1 MTIQHTT
8 LYALPYPEPDDTA
21 DVPRDVQALAEATED
36 AISGVEPAVLRGR
49 LRMSSSAPHQP
60 IPSSDWAGGVI
71 TYHQIDFNEVA
82 EDFHGDGDS
91 IPDAINNRLVIPK
104 TGLWIIT
111 GLQVINNVVASGG
124 YVIHQVRI
132 GASPSAGQLVQPVG
146 NLANYFLS
154 TRVYRATAGQ
164 FVTMWASTNVAGVE
178 TIGASGPQGP
188 ALEATYLGPNA

>member
-1 MTIQHTT
+1 VTIQHTAQ
-8 LYALPYPEPDDTA
+8 YALPYPQADDTA

-49 LRMSSSAPHQP
+49 LRMSSGAAHQA
-60 IPSSDWAGGVI
+60 IPSSNWAGGTI
-71 TYHQIDFNEVA
+71 TYTQIDFDQVA

-91 IPDAINNRLVIPK
+91 IADAANNRLVIPK

-111 GLQVINNVVASGG
+111 GLQIINNVGASGG

-132 GASPSAGQLVQPVG
+132 GASPSAGQLVQAVG

-154 TRVYRATAGQ
+154 TRVYRCTAGS

-188 ALEATYLGPNA
+188 ALEASYLGPNA